1 VEDDV
6 MAVMRLDKLLS
17 NMGWGSRRE
26 IKTLIKLEYVEI
38 DGIVIND
45 SSAKINTEKNK
56 VFVKGEYVEYKKY
69 TYIMLNK
76 PAGIVSSTDSN
87 DTNVIDILDG
97 KLKNINLFPAGRLD
111 KDTEG
116 FVLLT
121 NDGKMAHNILSPKKH
136 VEKEYYVELDG
147 EFSENNKNSIEKGI
161 ILEDGSQCLDCRIE
175 MISNDIELCK
185 LKIYIR
191 EGKYHQIKR
200 MFEMLGKNVTYLKR
214 LAIGDIKLDDKL
226 EIGEYRELSFDE
238 LGKLPITKD

>member
-6 MAVMRLDKLLS
+6 MAFMRLDKLLS
-17 NMGWGSRRE
+17 NMGLGSRRE
-26 IKTLIKLEYVEI
+26 IKTLIKSGYVEI
-38 DGIVIND
+38 DGIIIKNF
-45 SSAKINTEKNK
+45 SAKINTDENK
-56 VFVKGEYVEYKKY
+56 VFVKGEQVEYKKY

-76 PAGIVSSTDSN
+76 PAGIVSSTDSK

-97 KLKNINLFPAGRLD
+97 NLKNISLFPAGRLD

-147 EFSENNKNSIEKGI
+147 KLSEKSRISIENGI
-161 ILEDGSQCLDCRIE
+161 ILEDGSRCLDCRID
-175 MISNDIELCK
+175 MISSEVELCK
-185 LKIYIR
+185 LKIFIR

-200 MFEMLGKNVTYLKR
+200 MFKMLGINVTYLKR
-214 LAIGDIKLDDKL
+214 LSIGDIKLDSEL
-226 EIGEYRELSFDE
+226 EKGQYRELTLGE
-238 LGKLPITKD
+238 LGKLPISED